1 MKFLSSLSL
10 RKLLYNRR
18 FTVPFS
24 LFMAFA
30 IWLTITIDQKPT
42 IERTFADT
50 TVSIN
55 LENTFVAENK
65 MSIIGDI
72 SEQKFTV
79 VVRGPSYAVSSLT
92 SSDFSLY
99 ASAAEV
105 DAPGDYNLKVMSS
118 KNSEEYE
125 ILNINPPTVKV
136 NFDYIETK
144 EFTVT
149 AMAEGAT
156 AAEGLI
162 AEAGVVGGTEKD
174 TITISGPRTV
184 VNKIETVTALAKVN
198 KALSVSETFEA
209 DIVLYDE
216 KGEVIEP
223 NNLTLSANKVN
234 VTVPISKKKNVP
246 VKVEFSNLP
255 KGFSKES
262 LSIKV
267 DHPNVTLIGTPETID
282 KITEVSLLPIDITTV
297 SATSKTFEVLPKLP
311 EGVRLLDSIENF
323 KVDINVSGYIDK
335 TLTVSKLKYV
345 GVASGLEASNGVAI
359 KNVKIFGPRSVV
371 NKINSSNVYAEL
383 NLSDKN
389 AGAHTV
395 SASIVFDGYDNV
407 WAIGTYNTTV
417 TVK

>member
-10 RKLLYNRR
+10 RKLLYNKR
-18 FTVPFS
+18 FTIPFS

-30 IWLTITIDQKPT
+30 LWLTINIDQKPT
-42 IERTFADT
+42 IGRTFADV

-65 MSIIGDI
+65 MNIIGDI

-79 VVRGPSYAVSSLT
+79 VVRGPSYAVSLLT
-92 SSDFSLY
+92 ASDLSLY

-105 DAPGDYNLKVMSS
+105 DAPGDYNLKVMSV

-125 ILNINPPTVKV
+125 ILSINPPTVKV

-144 EFTVT
+144 DFTVT
-149 AMAEGAT
+149 AVAEGAT

-174 TITISGPRTV
+174 TVTIIGPRTV

-198 KALSVSETFEA
+198 KTLSASETFEA

-216 KGEVIEP
+216 QGKVIEP
-223 NNLTLSANKVN
+223 TNLTLSANKVN

-246 VKVEFSNLP
+246 IKIEFTNFP

-262 LSIKV
+262 LSAKV
-267 DHPNVTLIGTPETID
+267 DHPNVTIIGTPETID
-282 KITEVSLLPIDITTV
+282 KITEFTLTPIDITTV
-297 SATSKTFEVLPKLP
+297 SSSSNTFEVLPKLP
-311 EGVRLLDSIENF
+311 EGVRLLDAIESF
-323 KVDINVSGYIDK
+323 KVDIDVSGYAEK
-335 TLTVSKLKYV
+335 TLTVSKLKYT
-345 GVASGLEASNGVAI
+345 GVASGLTASNGVAI
-359 KNVKIFGPRSVV
+359 KNVKIFGPRSVI
-371 NKINSSNVYAEL
+371 NKINSSNVFAEL
-383 NLSDKN
+383 DLNDKK

-395 SASIVFDGYDNV
+395 SASIGFEGYDNI

-417 TVK
+417 TIK

>member
-1 MKFLSSLSL
+1 MKLLSSLSI
-10 RKLLYNRR
+10 RKLLYNKR
-18 FTVPFS
+18 FTIPFS

-42 IERTFADT
+42 IGRTFADV

-79 VVRGPSYAVSSLT
+79 VVRGPNYAVSPLT
-92 SSDFSLY
+92 ASDFSLY

-105 DAPGDYNLKVMSS
+105 DAPGDYKLKVMSV

-125 ILNINPPTVKV
+125 ILSINPPTVKV
-136 NFDYIETK
+136 NFDYVETK

-149 AMAEGAT
+149 AVAEGAT
-156 AAEGLI
+156 AAQGLI

-174 TITISGPRTV
+174 SITISGPRTV

-198 KALSVSETFEA
+198 KTLSASETFEA

-216 KGEVIEP
+216 QGEVIEP
-223 NNLTLSANKVN
+223 TNLSLSANKVN

-262 LSIKV
+262 LSAKV
-267 DHPNVTLIGTPETID
+267 DHPNVTIIGTPETID
-282 KITEVSLLPIDITTV
+282 KITEFTLTPIDITTV
-297 SATSKTFEVLPKLP
+297 SASSSTFQVLPKLP
-311 EGVRLLDSIENF
+311 EGVRLLDAIESF
-323 KVDINVSGYIDK
+323 KVDVNVSGYIEK
-335 TLTVSKLKYV
+335 TLTVSNLKYSNV
-345 GVASGLEASNGVAI
+345 SSGLKASNGVSI
-359 KNVKIFGPRSVV
+359 KNVKIFGPRAVV

-383 NLSDKN
+383 NLTDKM
-389 AGAHTV
+389 A
-395 SASIVFDGYDNV
+395 
-407 WAIGTYNTTV
+407 
-417 TVK
+417 

>member
-18 FTVPFS
+18 FTIPFS

-42 IERTFADT
+42 IGRTFADA

-55 LENTFVAENK
+55 LENTYVAENK

-79 VVRGPSYAVSSLT
+79 VVRGPSYAVSGLT
-92 SSDFSLY
+92 TSDISLY

-105 DAPGDYNLKVMSS
+105 DAPGDYNLKVMSI

-125 ILNINPPTVKV
+125 VLSINPPTVKV
-136 NFDYIETK
+136 KFDYIETK

-149 AMAEGAT
+149 AVAEGAT

-184 VNKIETVTALAKVN
+184 VNKIDTVTAQAKVN
-198 KALSVSETFEA
+198 KTLSASETFEA

-216 KGEVIEP
+216 KGKVIEP
-223 NNLTLSANKVN
+223 KNLTLSANKVN
-234 VTVPISKKKNVP
+234 VTVPISKKKNVA

-255 KGFSKES
+255 SGFSKDS
-262 LSIKV
+262 LSVKV

-282 KITEVSLLPIDITTV
+282 KITEVSLLPIDITTL
-297 SATSKTFEVLPKLP
+297 SSTSNSFEVLPKLP
-311 EGVRLLDSIENF
+311 EGVRLLDAIDNF
-323 KVDINVSGYIDK
+323 NVDINVSGYAEK

-345 GVASGLEASNGVAI
+345 GVASGLEAGNGVAI
-359 KNVKIFGPRSVV
+359 KNVKIFGPRSVI
-371 NKINSSNVYAEL
+371 NRINSSNVYAEL
-383 NLSDKN
+383 DLNDKK

-395 SASIVFDGYDNV
+395 IASIGFEGYNNV

-417 TVK
+417 TIK